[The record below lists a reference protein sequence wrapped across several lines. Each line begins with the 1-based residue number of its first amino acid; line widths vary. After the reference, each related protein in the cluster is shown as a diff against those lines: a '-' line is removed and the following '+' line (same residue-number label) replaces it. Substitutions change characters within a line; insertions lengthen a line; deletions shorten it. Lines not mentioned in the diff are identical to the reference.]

1 MHHDVTKVINSKEQ
15 VPRGRKVKR
24 CGNVTDGSKCR
35 IGKRKRLDQSV
46 QPRGL
51 GASKNQDE
59 FPGKRHIRNTTSS
72 QDTVRIPRQVEDQFR
87 DVHFSTTP
95 PPCTWCQPPVGQRHC
110 TGVVRMQAKGFAW
123 QFLALLQLPSS

>member
-72 QDTVRIPRQVEDQFR
+72 RAKTRVRIPAFFDDPSAMYLV
-87 DVHFSTTP
+87 STTGRTAP
-95 PPCTWCQPPVGQRHC
+95 LQRFRVDP
-110 TGVVRMQAKGFAW
+110 GERLRLADLGAFAA
-123 QFLALLQLPSS
+123 ALLLI